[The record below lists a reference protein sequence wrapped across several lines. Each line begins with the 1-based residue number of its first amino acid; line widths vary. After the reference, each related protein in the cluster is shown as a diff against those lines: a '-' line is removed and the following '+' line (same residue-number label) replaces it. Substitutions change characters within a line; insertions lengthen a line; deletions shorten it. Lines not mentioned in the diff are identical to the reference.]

1 MLELLGTLVGAAF
14 LAGSVALAILVDR
27 QEGAGSGQH
36 AGSGPPA
43 SAGHRLRLL
52 PGTDQG

>member
-27 QEGAGSGQH
+27 QEGAGRGQH